1 MKLRNPIQ
9 AILSRPLLKLSL
21 IVGTNLSILLTITA
35 WVLTVQRSLDVELRV
50 AGSLSCLH
58 CSVDGVYFSF
68 LPPQDGLGKG
78 GALAYQVLK
87 PSPNQSRTNIERNL
101 SKYAHTV
108 TLPGVKFWRTL
119 QEEEHYDRGIVR
131 IRFWLMLLVTMGLR
145 GLLFWAQQ
153 CVREQDKT

>member
-1 MKLRNPIQ
+1 MKLRKPIQ

-58 CSVDGVYFSF
+58 CSFDGVYFSF

-78 GALAYQVLK
+78 GTLAYQVLK
-87 PSPNQSRTNIERNL
+87 TFPNQSRTNIERNL

-131 IRFWLMLLVTMGLR
+131 IRFWLMLLATVGLR
-145 GLLFWAQQ
+145 GLLFRTQQ